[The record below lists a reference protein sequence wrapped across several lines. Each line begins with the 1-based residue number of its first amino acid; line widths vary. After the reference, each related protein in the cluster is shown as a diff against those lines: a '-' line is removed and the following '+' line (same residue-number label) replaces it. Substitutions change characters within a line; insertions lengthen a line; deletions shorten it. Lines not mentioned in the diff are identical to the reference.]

1 MTTERET
8 TNRLMLRARDV
19 MDRDHRADLDIAA
32 LAKVAC
38 CSEAHFIRTFKT
50 TFGETPHRYLQRR
63 RIERAMFLLRTTD
76 RNVTDICM
84 TVGFSSLGTFGRTFT
99 EIVGEPPG
107 EYRKRGAL
115 PDVPNC
121 FVRSWVRP
129 RG

>member
-1 MTTERET
+1 MSAERET

-19 MDRDHRADLDIAA
+19 MDRDHRAPLDIAA
-32 LAKVAC
+32 LARVAC

-76 RNVTDICM
+76 ENVTDICM

-129 RG
+129 R